1 MKEYRFY
8 QNLCNAILAGKFK
21 YGNYTIW
28 KRYHQGT
35 ICINSILP
43 EGTVVLN
50 VQFDDDRCGT
60 IVDKYPVRE
69 VQIIPAYAGVLIDGF
84 KWQDVINI
92 LYLYDEGI
100 TLDGDR
106 QLDVVRR
113 LGNPVWKEHPRSV
126 ELETYTDAGE
136 DMFIDLEEPTR
147 DQLEEYVRGFDV
159 DYNVSL
165 WWRNGEPHDGV
176 PFNHMSEHIHDY
188 EKYLRW
194 LLRVAKKMPY

>member
-1 MKEYRFY
+1 MKEYRYY
-8 QNLCNAILAGKFK
+8 QNLCNAILAGKFNFSK
-21 YGNYTIW
+21 YHNKKKYFA
-28 KRYHQGT
+28 GT
-35 ICINSILP
+35 VAVKAYLP
-43 EGTVVLN
+43 EGTVVLA
-50 VQFDDDRCGT
+50 VQFEGS
-60 IVDKYPVRE
+60 VEHELQV
-69 VQIIPAYAGVLIDGF
+69 IPAYNGVVIDGHNW
-84 KWQDVINI
+84 KDVINI
-92 LYLYDEGI
+92 LYLYEEGI

-106 QLDVVRR
+106 RVDVVRR

-136 DMFIDLEEPTR
+136 DMIIDLEEPTR
-147 DQLEEYVRGFDV
+147 DQLEEYVRGFDI